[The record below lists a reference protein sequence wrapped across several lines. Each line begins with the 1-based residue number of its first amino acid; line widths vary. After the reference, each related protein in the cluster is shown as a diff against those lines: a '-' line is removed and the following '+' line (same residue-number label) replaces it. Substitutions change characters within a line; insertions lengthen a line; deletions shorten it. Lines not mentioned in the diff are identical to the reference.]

1 MRCLGLIRNLKNQK
15 IKRRKKVKEQ
25 RVKRMM
31 MRRVARRRKKKNNK
45 SYPQL
50 FQKQCLLK

>member
-15 IKRRKKVKEQ
+15 IKRRKKVKEL

-45 SYPQL
+45 LYPQL
-50 FQKQCLLK
+50 CQKQCLLK